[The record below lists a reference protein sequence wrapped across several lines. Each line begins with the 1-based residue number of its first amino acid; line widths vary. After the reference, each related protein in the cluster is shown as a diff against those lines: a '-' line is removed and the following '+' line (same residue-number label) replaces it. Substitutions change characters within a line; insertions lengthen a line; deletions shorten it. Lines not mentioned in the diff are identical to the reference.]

1 MPALEGDGLGVN
13 PVRKGGVSMPLS
25 IRKEHFLSISSH
37 KWWRFSNRMK
47 EGMGGEVM

>member
-1 MPALEGDGLGVN
+1 MPAFEGDGLGVN
-13 PVRKGGVSMPLS
+13 PVRKGGVLMPPS

-37 KWWRFSNRMK
+37 KWWRLSNRIK